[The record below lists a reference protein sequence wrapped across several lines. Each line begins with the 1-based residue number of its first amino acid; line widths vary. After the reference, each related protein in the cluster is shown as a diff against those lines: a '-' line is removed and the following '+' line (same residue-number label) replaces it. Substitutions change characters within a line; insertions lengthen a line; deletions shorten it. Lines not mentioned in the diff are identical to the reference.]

1 MRSYPRNSP
10 EAAARIV
17 ALTLLADGHL
27 SRSELDLLE
36 QRKAAQALGL
46 AHDGLHQVLHTL
58 CDDLLAGADQN
69 WADACKVDPDT
80 LSQLLNE
87 VDDAALQLKV
97 MRLCVDVVNA
107 DQHVAEGE
115 SVVRSAVLD
124 HWGAGALNVRQA
136 QPALAD

>member
-36 QRKAAQALGL
+36 QRKAARALGL

-107 DQHVAEGE
+107 NQHVAEGE
-115 SVVRSAVLD
+115 SVVLSAVLD

>member
-97 MRLCVDVVNA
+97 MRLCVT
-107 DQHVAEGE
+107 
-115 SVVRSAVLD
+115 
-124 HWGAGALNVRQA
+124 W
-136 QPALAD
+136 

>member
-115 SVVRSAVLD
+115 SVVLSAVLD

>member
-17 ALTLLADGHL
+17 APTLLADGHL

-107 DQHVAEGE
+107 NQHVAEGE
-115 SVVRSAVLD
+115 SVVLSAVLD

>member
-17 ALTLLADGHL
+17 ALALLADGHL

-36 QRKAAQALGL
+36 QRKAARALGL
-46 AHDGLHQVLHTL
+46 AHDGLHRVLHTL

-115 SVVRSAVLD
+115 SVVLSAVLD

>member
-36 QRKAAQALGL
+36 RRKAAHVLGL
-46 AHDGLHQVLHTL
+46 ANDGLHLVLHTL
-58 CDDLLAGADQN
+58 CEDLLAGADQN

-80 LSQLLNE
+80 LTQLLNE

-97 MRLCVDVVNA
+97 MRLCVDVANA

-115 SVVRSAVLD
+115 SVVLSAVLD

>member
-10 EAAARIV
+10 DAAARIV
-17 ALTLLADGHL
+17 ALTRLADGHL

-36 QRKAAQALGL
+36 KRKAAQALGL

-58 CDDLLAGADQN
+58 CDDLRAGADQN

-115 SVVRSAVLD
+115 SVVLSAVLD

>member
-17 ALTLLADGHL
+17 APTLLADGHL

-115 SVVRSAVLD
+115 SVVLSAVLD

>member
-36 QRKAAQALGL
+36 KRKAAQALGL

-115 SVVRSAVLD
+115 SVVLSAVLD

>member
-27 SRSELDLLE
+27 SRSELDVLE
-36 QRKAAQALGL
+36 QRKAAQTLGL
-46 AHDGLHQVLHTL
+46 APDGLHQVLHTL
-58 CDDLLAGADQN
+58 CEDLLAGAHQN
-69 WADACKVDPDT
+69 WADACKVDPAT

-87 VDDAALQLKV
+87 VDDVALRLKV
-97 MRLCVDVVNA
+97 MRLCVDVANA

-115 SVVRSAVLD
+115 SVVLSAVLD
-124 HWGAGALNVRQA
+124 HWGASALHIDA
-136 QPALAD
+136 PQPALAV

>member
-27 SRSELDLLE
+27 RRSDLDLLE
-36 QRKAAQALGL
+36 KRKAAQALGL

-115 SVVRSAVLD
+115 SVVLSAVLD